1 MKRLFSL
8 LLVSVMTFSLVC
20 TVRAASPEAIA
31 AADAIHELG
40 LFQGVGIN
48 QDGTPNYDLDRAPNR
63 FEAVTMLVRL
73 LGKEEEAAAG
83 TWNTPFTDVA
93 EWAIPY
99 VGYAYSNKLTDG
111 ISDASFGGAS
121 PVTAAQYITFVL
133 RALGYDSSSD
143 FQWDAA
149 WELSDEL
156 GVTSGQYDASSSF
169 TRGDVAIISNSA
181 LSANLKGKENTLL
194 QSLQLDEVIPSPQND
209 PIENNH
215 DDSSSADDNNK
226 DYKAWF
232 SIDEQGGLLVQSD
245 IDASNWDG
253 YAVLMRASYGD
264 KEYDHDWEWSTQ
276 KSVEVDASYLLAPQ
290 EDAAVLQSLELYV
303 FPLSGESISDLS
315 KSFNNLSSEFF
326 DTMEINQYSFE
337 KAINSISHKT
347 AARVLLDKTVTVST
361 SEDLLPISSIDIIN
375 DADGKETYSVEI
387 GQPVE
392 PEGVYSLLYRSGEN
406 NHRFRLSALH
416 RDSDR
421 LTFTR
426 ETGHFSELSISGSFY
441 VIYCTFDVDSSGN
454 ATCTKSVSDGYEYSF
469 Q

>member
-8 LLVSVMTFSLVC
+8 LLVSVMMFSLVC

-194 QSLQLDEVIPSPQND
+194 
-209 PIENNH
+209 
-215 DDSSSADDNNK
+215 
-226 DYKAWF
+226 
-232 SIDEQGGLLVQSD
+232 
-245 IDASNWDG
+245 
-253 YAVLMRASYGD
+253 
-264 KEYDHDWEWSTQ
+264 
-276 KSVEVDASYLLAPQ
+276 
-290 EDAAVLQSLELYV
+290 
-303 FPLSGESISDLS
+303 
-315 KSFNNLSSEFF
+315 
-326 DTMEINQYSFE
+326 
-337 KAINSISHKT
+337 
-347 AARVLLDKTVTVST
+347 
-361 SEDLLPISSIDIIN
+361 
-375 DADGKETYSVEI
+375 
-387 GQPVE
+387 
-392 PEGVYSLLYRSGEN
+392 
-406 NHRFRLSALH
+406 
-416 RDSDR
+416 
-421 LTFTR
+421 
-426 ETGHFSELSISGSFY
+426 
-441 VIYCTFDVDSSGN
+441 
-454 ATCTKSVSDGYEYSF
+454 
-469 Q
+469 